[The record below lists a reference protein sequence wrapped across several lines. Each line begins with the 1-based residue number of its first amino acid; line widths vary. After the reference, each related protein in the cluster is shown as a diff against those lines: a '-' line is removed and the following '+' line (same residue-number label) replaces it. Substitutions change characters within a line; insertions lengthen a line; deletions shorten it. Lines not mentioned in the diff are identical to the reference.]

1 MLRFIC
7 MTIIWFIYTT
17 SYFLQIICD
26 LLQVAR
32 VTRKKFLLSQHPDPS
47 HNHLDRGKYFCSIK
61 SGLTLEMATI
71 PIQESLQPLKV
82 AYIKY
87 QVLSC
92 QYLGSTYMSIC
103 SRTISKQYPLMLV
116 ADNRNI
122 QGQSTLCWNYR
133 RVILFIWSIEILQ
146 RRCTVIVVVIV
157 YFQVF

>member
-17 SYFLQIICD
+17 LYFLQIICD
-26 LLQVAR
+26 LLQVAW

-71 PIQESLQPLKV
+71 PIQESLQLLKV

-87 QVLSC
+87 RVLSC
-92 QYLGSTYMSIC
+92 QQLGRHYMPFC

-116 ADNRNI
+116 QDTI

-133 RVILFIWSIEILQ
+133 RVILFIWSIKILQ
-146 RRCTVIVVVIV
+146 RRCTAVIVFIV